1 MKLFGIIGNVM
12 VFEDQ
17 YSMPT
22 IFIDIS
28 DADKETLIDEGAY
41 TFSDWD
47 FVHAIPEAIARCSFK
62 VLAKGLRMRNLFL
75 TEGDKM
81 VLDIL
86 ENNETISK
94 LTEPAI
100 AG

>member
-1 MKLFGIIGNVM
+1 MKLFGIMANTMI
-12 VFEDQ
+12 FEDQ

-22 IFIDIS
+22 IFIAVSATDR
-28 DADKETLIDEGAY
+28 KTLIDEGAY
-41 TFSDWD
+41 TFSEWG
-47 FVHAIPEAIARCSFK
+47 FVHAIPEAIACCSFK
-62 VLAKGLRMRNLFL
+62 ALAKGLRMRNVFL

-86 ENNETISK
+86 ENNETNSK
-94 LTEPAI
+94 LVEPAI